1 MIQRCNA
8 HLSIGR
14 PSSRSYPCYSILY
27 PNIDR
32 STHREELFAYPIDWE
47 VLDRHDIVRGPMQ
60 QWVTKKIAE
69 YLGGV
74 EEDDSLTEFIIG
86 NGWMYRSMDGLDR

>member
-1 MIQRCNA
+1 
-8 HLSIGR
+8 
-14 PSSRSYPCYSILY
+14 
-27 PNIDR
+27 
-32 STHREELFAYPIDWE
+32 
-47 VLDRHDIVRGPMQ
+47 MQ

-86 NGWMYRSMDGLDR
+86 NGGWMYRSIDS

>member
-1 MIQRCNA
+1 MHIYRLKGHHHDPVHA
-8 HLSIGR
+8 
-14 PSSRSYPCYSILY
+14 ILY
-27 PNIDR
+27 YTLNIDR
-32 STHREELFAYPIDWE
+32 SAYREELFAYPIDWE

-74 EEDDSLTEFIIG
+74 EEDDSLTEFIVG
-86 NGWMYRSMDGLDR
+86 NGWMYRLMDGLD

>member
-1 MIQRCNA
+1 MEGHHHDPVHA
-8 HLSIGR
+8 
-14 PSSRSYPCYSILY
+14 ILY
-27 PNIDR
+27 YTLTSIDR
-32 STHREELFAYPIDWE
+32 SAHREELFAYPIDWE

-86 NGWMYRSMDGLDR
+86 NGWVDRWMDWMDECIDG

>member
-1 MIQRCNA
+1 
-8 HLSIGR
+8 
-14 PSSRSYPCYSILY
+14 
-27 PNIDR
+27 
-32 STHREELFAYPIDWE
+32 
-47 VLDRHDIVRGPMQ
+47 MQ

-86 NGWMYRSMDGLDR
+86 NGWIDRWMDEYIDG

>member
-1 MIQRCNA
+1 MHIYRLKDHHHDPA
-8 HLSIGR
+8 HA
-14 PSSRSYPCYSILY
+14 ILY
-27 PNIDR
+27 YTLNIDR
-32 STHREELFAYPIDWE
+32 SAHREELFAYPIDWE

-74 EEDDSLTEFIIG
+74 EEDDSLTEFIVG
-86 NGWMYRSMDGLDR
+86 NGWMYRSMDGLD

>member
-1 MIQRCNA
+1 
-8 HLSIGR
+8 
-14 PSSRSYPCYSILY
+14 
-27 PNIDR
+27 
-32 STHREELFAYPIDWE
+32 
-47 VLDRHDIVRGPMQ
+47 MQ

-86 NGWMYRSMDGLDR
+86 NGWMYRSMDGLDGSMNGWIDS